1 MPVVDEAGRAVGV
14 IAMLDVLLEPD
25 RSTAQLMR
33 PAVTFSPNTSVGEAL
48 KAMRTGRQAM
58 AIVTEG
64 STNEPLGL
72 LTLKDL
78 VEPLTGELA
87 AW

>member
-1 MPVVDEAGRAVGV
+1 
-14 IAMLDVLLEPD
+14 
-25 RSTAQLMR
+25 MR
-33 PAVTFSPNTSVGEAL
+33 PAVTFSPSTSIGEAL
-48 KAMRTGRQAM
+48 DAMRTGRQAM
-58 AIVTEG
+58 AIVTERG
-64 STNEPLGL
+64 TDEPLGL